1 MRESHEK
8 VVHLE
13 KKSLK
18 RVLGA
23 SDLFAVAYGDLGS
36 SIYYAFGITAL
47 YALGATPIALLIA
60 GLVFICTAL
69 TYSEMATTF
78 PEPGGSATFS
88 RYAFNDLISFIAGWG
103 LLLDYIVTVAIS
115 AFAIPPYVK
124 YIFDLFSIGYPSSV
138 LFQTTATIA
147 IITFLFFLNVVG
159 IKHSG
164 RFSWFLAV
172 ITIASQLFLII
183 FGALFLLNLPY
194 VWSHLRIGVPGAD
207 WSPTW
212 GQFLKGIAMA
222 MVAYTGIESV
232 AQLGAET
239 KKPAVSIPRAIR
251 WAMMIL

>member
-1 MRESHEK
+1 MLLGRRQLPSRSRGLCSSVPRSHI
-8 VVHLE
+8 L
-13 KKSLK
+13 
-18 RVLGA
+18 RWR
-23 SDLFAVAYGDLGS
+23 
-36 SIYYAFGITAL
+36 
-47 YALGATPIALLIA
+47 PR
-60 GLVFICTAL
+60 
-69 TYSEMATTF
+69 F

-138 LFQTTATIA
+138 LFQTSATIG
-147 IITFLFFLNVVG
+147 IIAFLFFLNVIG

-164 RFSWFLAV
+164 RFSWILAV

-194 VWSHLRIGVPGAD
+194 VISHVRIGVPGAD
-207 WSPTW
+207 WSPSW

-239 KKPAVSIPRAIR
+239 KKPAISIPRAIR
-251 WAMMIL
+251 WAMTILVVLYLGISVVGLE